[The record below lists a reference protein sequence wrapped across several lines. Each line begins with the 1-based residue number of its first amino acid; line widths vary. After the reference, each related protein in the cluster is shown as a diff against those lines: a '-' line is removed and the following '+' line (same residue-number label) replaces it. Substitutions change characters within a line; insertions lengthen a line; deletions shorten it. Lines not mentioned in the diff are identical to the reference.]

1 MFICNICHFTVE
13 YGATGEFGIYH
24 IIYSHSK
31 FTNPGM
37 VSMAQSVDLSV
48 ATIIEHAGKFHFQV
62 RVKESN
68 VVFKV
73 FLERAPRLL
82 EELGA
87 GFIMLSGCLVP
98 LVKFCTR
105 NQ

>member
-1 MFICNICHFTVE
+1 
-13 YGATGEFGIYH
+13 
-24 IIYSHSK
+24 
-31 FTNPGM
+31 M

-48 ATIIEHAGKFHFQV
+48 ATIIEHVGKCKYHV
-62 RVKESN
+62 SSRPVKMLVN
-68 VVFKV
+68 MIFKV
-73 FLERAPRLL
+73 FLERAPRML

-105 NQ
+105 DQ